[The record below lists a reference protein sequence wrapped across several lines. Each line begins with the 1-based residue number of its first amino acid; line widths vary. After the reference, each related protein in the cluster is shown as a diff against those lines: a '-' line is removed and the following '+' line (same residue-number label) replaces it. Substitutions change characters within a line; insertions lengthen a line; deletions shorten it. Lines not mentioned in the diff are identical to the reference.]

1 MQFVLFND
9 VIRNYIIRTGIFR
22 YLKFLNKYSTCNV
35 YSIYIY
41 NMLNTCYRPYT
52 VYRHI
57 VIIRFIYYI
66 KLNGVR
72 GLGGLEFV
80 NEEF

>member
-1 MQFVLFND
+1 
-9 VIRNYIIRTGIFR
+9 
-22 YLKFLNKYSTCNV
+22 
-35 YSIYIY
+35 
-41 NMLNTCYRPYT
+41 MLNTCYRPYT

-66 KLNGVR
+66 KLNGVG

-80 NEEF
+80 NEYF